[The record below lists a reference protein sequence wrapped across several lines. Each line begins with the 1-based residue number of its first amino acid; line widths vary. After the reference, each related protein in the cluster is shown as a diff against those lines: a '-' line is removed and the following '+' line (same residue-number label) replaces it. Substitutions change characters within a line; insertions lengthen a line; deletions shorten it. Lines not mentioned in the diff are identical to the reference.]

1 MISDNVHVTRGT
13 EYIYVD
19 EIQRLPRKEVPMTT
33 NSVVKKAY
41 ASPKLTAHGSV
52 EEMTLGSGNGIF
64 DVFVFG
70 STDINGN
77 CGNGSC
83 SGGGSSSTGS

>member
-1 MISDNVHVTRGT
+1 MITD
-13 EYIYVD
+13 
-19 EIQRLPRKEVPMTT
+19 
-33 NSVVKKAY
+33 SVVKQAY

-52 EEMTLGSGNGIF
+52 EEMTLGSGGGF
-64 DVFVFG
+64 TDFFVFG
-70 STDINGN
+70 ITDAIGN